1 MSVVEYRRGYESVD
15 RESSVLD
22 MPMRVML
29 AEKVTTWS
37 TIRQMCQSAT
47 TFFPTLLLVAAVS
60 VAFWRLLL
68 WPISIF

>member
-1 MSVVEYRRGYESVD
+1 MEYRRGYESVE

-22 MPMRVML
+22 MPMRVIL
-29 AEKVTTWS
+29 AEQVTPWS
-37 TIRQMCQSAT
+37 TIRQMCQSAA

-68 WPISIF
+68 RPIPIF

>member
-1 MSVVEYRRGYESVD
+1 MSVVEYRRGYESVE

-29 AEKVTTWS
+29 TEQATTWS

-47 TFFPTLLLVAAVS
+47 TFFPALLLVAAVS
-60 VAFWRLLL
+60 VAVWRLLL
-68 WPISIF
+68 WPIPIF